1 MRTIGLVLAILAG
14 LLHVYIWWIEA
25 VTFERSGH
33 KVFGVP
39 AADVPVA
46 RPWAYNQ
53 GYYNLFLG
61 IGAVAGAVAA
71 LAGTGWGVPWAV
83 LATGCMVGAA
93 LVLVLSDRTKVRSAL
108 VQGTIPA
115 LGLIALAIAQA

>member
-1 MRTIGLVLAILAG
+1 MQNVGLVLAALAG

-25 VTFERSGH
+25 VAFEQSGH

-39 AADVPVA
+39 ASDVPVVK
-46 RPWAYNQ
+46 PWALNQ

-61 IGAVAGAVAA
+61 LGAIVGAAAG
-71 LAGTGWGVPWAV
+71 LAKTGWGVPWAV

-93 LVLVLSDRTKVRSAL
+93 LVLIVSDRTKARSAL
-108 VQGTIPA
+108 MQGTFPA
-115 LGLIALAIAQA
+115 LGLIALAIAAV

>member
-1 MRTIGLVLAILAG
+1 MQNIGLVLATLAG

-25 VTFERSGH
+25 VTFERAGH

-46 RPWAYNQ
+46 KPWALNQ

-61 IGAVAGAVAA
+61 IGAIVGAASAWANAA
-71 LAGTGWGVPWAV
+71 WGVPWAV
-83 LATGCMVGAA
+83 LATACMVGAA
-93 LVLVLSDRTKVRSAL
+93 LVLIVSDRTKARAAL
-108 VQGTIPA
+108 VQGTLPT
-115 LGLIALAIAQA
+115 LGLVALAVANL